1 MRIFLSAVSAQ
12 FRACRDA
19 LASDL
24 RAIGCEVRVQ
34 EDSQQGPRTLI
45 ERLEE
50 YVTGCDRVIALVGDA
65 YGHEAAG
72 DALPGTDAPILRG
85 GNASSPPASAS

>member
-1 MRIFLSAVSAQ
+1 MAKLRVFLSCVSAQ

-34 EDSQQGPRTLI
+34 EDFQQGPGTLL
-45 ERLEE
+45 ERLDE
-50 YVTGCDRVIALVGDA
+50 YVAGCDRVIALLGC
-65 YGHEAAG
+65 GHGRSLRTSVPPQVWRAAM
-72 DALPGTDAPILRG
+72 
-85 GNASSPPASAS
+85 